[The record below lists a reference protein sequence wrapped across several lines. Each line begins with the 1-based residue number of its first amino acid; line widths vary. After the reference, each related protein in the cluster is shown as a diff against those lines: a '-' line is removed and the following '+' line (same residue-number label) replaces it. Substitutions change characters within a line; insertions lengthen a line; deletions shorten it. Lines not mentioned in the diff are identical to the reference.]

1 MWAGCSSIII
11 GLQAAGGR
19 GNVWVGRRDPSTR
32 SEGRLV
38 LGCCD
43 NQAAITPVDRGV
55 IGAQWETVRLVR
67 SGGRTTP
74 GEGCEG
80 GQRERARVQRK
91 PIVTYSHGKGQ
102 RILDRPSENVAD
114 NAAQGGCPGSS
125 PFIAESGQQPQP
137 GRSHASRRLPLQLAI
152 LTTQHTP
159 QHNGTA
165 FTVLN
170 IFIAPPKIG

>member
-67 SGGRTTP
+67 SGGSATP
-74 GEGCEG
+74 GEGCED
-80 GQRERARVQRK
+80 GQREQG
-91 PIVTYSHGKGQ
+91 TCSEETDSYSHRKDKQFWTGQ
-102 RILDRPSENVAD
+102 VKTWLITRR
-114 NAAQGGCPGSS
+114 
-125 PFIAESGQQPQP
+125 
-137 GRSHASRRLPLQLAI
+137 RRLSREQPI
-152 LTTQHTP
+152 HCRV
-159 QHNGTA
+159 GTA
-165 FTVLN
+165 PAKGITCQQTSTSTRPPHHPTHHHNTIEQLLQYS
-170 IFIAPPKIG
+170 ISSLAP